1 MYSIF
6 KKTKIFFNFTLIERF
21 FLSKLWYYGKTITY
35 IRESLDIRTC
45 ILINLLIAYY
55 SLWLTA
61 YESVRRTCTAQL
73 QINLFMVDH
82 VCMMESTGTGHM
94 CFCEE
99 DMCNRVSPTSSSNPV
114 LLLILSTILILR
126 SAILRASAC
135 FVERCNNHIV

>member
-1 MYSIF
+1 M
-6 KKTKIFFNFTLIERF
+6 NLRF
-21 FLSKLWYYGKTITY
+21 LQSAGIYL
-35 IRESLDIRTC
+35 
-45 ILINLLIAYY
+45 LLIVLVCFA
-55 SLWLTA
+55 A

-99 DMCNRVSPTSSSNPV
+99 DMCNRVPPTSHSNPV

-126 SAILRASAC
+126 SAVLGASAC
-135 FVERCNNHIV
+135 FVERCNNHTV

>member
-1 MYSIF
+1 MLIR
-6 KKTKIFFNFTLIERF
+6 KNF
-21 FLSKLWYYGKTITY
+21 
-35 IRESLDIRTC
+35 
-45 ILINLLIAYY
+45 
-55 SLWLTA
+55 LTA
-61 YESVRRTCTAQL
+61 YCSLLFAAHESVRRTCTAQL

-99 DMCNRVSPTSSSNPV
+99 NRCNRVSPTSRSNPV

-126 SAILRASAC
+126 SAVLEASAC

>member
-1 MYSIF
+1 MNINSIF
-6 KKTKIFFNFTLIERF
+6 TIFR
-21 FLSKLWYYGKTITY
+21 
-35 IRESLDIRTC
+35 
-45 ILINLLIAYY
+45 NLLAAYC
-55 SLWLTA
+55 SLLLAA

-99 DMCNRVSPTSSSNPV
+99 DMCNRVSPTSRSNPV

-126 SAILRASAC
+126 SAVLGASAC